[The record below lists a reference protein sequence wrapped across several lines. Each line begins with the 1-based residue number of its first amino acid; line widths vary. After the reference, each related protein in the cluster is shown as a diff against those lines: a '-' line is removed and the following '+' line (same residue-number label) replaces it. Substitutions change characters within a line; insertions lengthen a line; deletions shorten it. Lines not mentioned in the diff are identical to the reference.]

1 MIGLPGTDH
10 ERFKQWS
17 EAFLGASAAGAEAR
31 MAAFTE
37 LVRWL
42 PWTGEDLAYRPRR
55 LPVLLR

>member
-1 MIGLPGTDH
+1 MSARLSCTVIGLPGTDH

-37 LVRWL
+37 LVRW
-42 PWTGEDLAYRPRR
+42 PPSPR
-55 LPVLLR
+55 